1 MSAAPT
7 WVCRRGR
14 RYAYRKL
21 CDFGRALQDYERAL
35 AVGGLSAVQLH
46 TNRAYCLAKL
56 GRFAEAL
63 ESYDLVLRANP
74 ANVHALHNRCARCE
88 HACWRSCC
96 VGLTAVL
103 LAIPASL
110 GLGGLQALK
119 LNSAQVPAHD
129 SSACALRSHTAR
141 TSRSGAAPA
150 DSARAVPRTAAF
162 RTTSWAGGARP
173 WRISP
178 RCSGCRPTPGSA
190 PTRTS
195 TAAAP
200 GTA

>member
-1 MSAAPT
+1 MMSAAPT

-74 ANVHALHNRCARCE
+74 ANVHALHNRCALR
-88 HACWRSCC
+88 AC
-96 VGLTAVL
+96 L
-103 LAIPASL
+103 LAELLCGSHSRPPCHPCVP
-110 GLGGLQALK
+110 GLRWLTGFEA
-119 LNSAQVPAHD
+119 
-129 SSACALRSHTAR
+129 
-141 TSRSGAAPA
+141 
-150 DSARAVPRTAAF
+150 
-162 RTTSWAGGARP
+162 
-173 WRISP
+173 
-178 RCSGCRPTPGSA
+178 
-190 PTRTS
+190 
-195 TAAAP
+195 
-200 GTA
+200 